1 MDSLDILDKYKISTI
16 ENEKGNSSFIRN
28 FKNLELEDFFKENNG
43 ENKILFA
50 KKYIEIMEKQENIEE
65 LTPQW
70 ISKIKKYFS

>member
-1 MDSLDILDKYKISTI
+1 MGYSPKYYVD
-16 ENEKGNSSFIRN
+16 RY